1 MANPQKE
8 NGYVAIATEIMEAL
22 SRTRIPG
29 EVRQIVDTTIR
40 KTYGF
45 NKKHDAISLSQFCI
59 STGMRKC
66 DVCRAINKAVSMN
79 IVKIISKKAN
89 GIGNIYSIN
98 KDFDTWKP
106 LAKKQRGVAKKQM
119 TICKKA
125 NNRLQKSN
133 IQKTVTKDTIT
144 KDISEQSSQLVIS
157 ENKDIATVIDAF
169 KVVNPA
175 YSKWFANTTQRSAC
189 ARLIKA
195 HGLEKVLSF
204 ITFIEKTNGKPY
216 APTIATPL
224 QLEDKLPSLKAW
236 AERKTAPSREI
247 IRV

>member
-144 KDISEQSSQLVIS
+144 KDISEQSSQGVVDVI
-157 ENKDIATVIDAF
+157 NAF
-169 KVVNPA
+169 KDVNPA
-175 YSKWFANTTQRSAC
+175 NGKWYANTTQRSAC
-189 ARLIKA
+189 ERLIKT
-195 HGLEKVLSF
+195 HGLDKVLAFVSF
-204 ITFIEKTNGKPY
+204 VAKSNGKPY
-216 APTIATPL
+216 APTISTPL
-224 QLEDKLPSLKAW
+224 QLEDKLPALKAW
-236 AERKTAPSREI
+236 AQRKSAPQKEI